1 MGGEVVRKMLEQAWG
16 GSVIPSLL
24 VLKLTISGLWA
35 PVEINRLNKHKVGQH
50 DRSTKKCLLEHYK
63 EEKEYIS
70 QCLPLARWPT
80 LILEPALHI
89 YKYGDPSKYLVTR
102 AVIACFFV
110 RPKSDHCIHSS
121 KIVKATKRSQITMI
135 GECWSHKSGLI
146 LFGHSNYNILSL
158 MKTAIMLHFQ
168 VPFLPCNGGIQC
180 IKGLEG
186 HPFRKKCDQEEWDF
200 CLHFEARL
208 LRPWAPTP
216 RHLRHHRHHH
226 NIDSARP
233 RVASGWPLLSTAAP
247 RNTFRCSRASSLGKV
262 RQGAEEKSTARTLYD
277 AATIPSQAGLSETE
291 METHWIPN
299 WIKFLQIGWGSLMTI
314 MVNARQSAENL

>member
-1 MGGEVVRKMLEQAWG
+1 MVFFLF
-16 GSVIPSLL
+16 
-24 VLKLTISGLWA
+24 
-35 PVEINRLNKHKVGQH
+35 
-50 DRSTKKCLLEHYK
+50 EH
-63 EEKEYIS
+63 S
-70 QCLPLARWPT
+70 
-80 LILEPALHI
+80 
-89 YKYGDPSKYLVTR
+89 
-102 AVIACFFV
+102 
-110 RPKSDHCIHSS
+110 
-121 KIVKATKRSQITMI
+121 
-135 GECWSHKSGLI
+135 
-146 LFGHSNYNILSL
+146 SNYNILTL
-158 MKTAIMLHFQ
+158 MKTAIILHFQ

-208 LRPWAPTP
+208 IRPWALG

-291 METHWIPN
+291 METHWIQN